1 MSLCFILTIRWKYK
15 WLKELLGTEERRCH
29 WLRRVKEEVS
39 FELVPFAKL
48 FLSGSGAFTVSV
60 IVSRE
65 ERPRLFVTFNSNLYT
80 PSTRFVTSVTA
91 EWGETIRNWEGP
103 EIFLHWYFK
112 DGCDWDCDLP
122 KRGNNS
128 NTSNFKTCLKGFK
141 DVLWN
146 KGRKSRIFGL
156 AITKIRVTGHVVK
169 LRVMCEQ

>member
-15 WLKELLGTEERRCH
+15 WPKELLGTEEPRCH

-65 ERPRLFVTFNSNLYT
+65 ERPRLLVTFNSNLYT

-103 EIFLHWYFK
+103 EIFLHWYFN
-112 DGCDWDCDLP
+112 DGCDCDLP
-122 KRGNNS
+122 TSGNNS
-128 NTSNFKTCLKGFK
+128 KTRNFKICLKSSKG
-141 DVLWN
+141 LMWN
-146 KGRKSRIFGL
+146 EGKSRIFGL
-156 AITKIRVTGHVVK
+156 AITKIRVTGPIVK
-169 LRVMCEQ
+169 LRVLCEQ